1 MPQES
6 EHFVCPC
13 CGMHAPIERLTEEG
27 PFVLAMF
34 RKTLGGKLKLTEE
47 QRIELIDGIH
57 KESFRGSAPGK
68 LEYEEIPVTDEIREA
83 FRRRLEELI

>member
-27 PFVLAMF
+27 PFELQAF
-34 RKTLGGKLKLTEE
+34 RKTLGGKFKLTEVDHIK
-47 QRIELIDGIH
+47 RRR
-57 KESFRGSAPGK
+57 KESYRGAAPGALK
-68 LEYEEIPVTDEIREA
+68 YDAIPVTDELRELFRERIRE
-83 FRRRLEELI
+83 LEI